1 MNIDIVEK
9 LNSEMAICNACR
21 LFRLKVKKVNS
32 LLPNDI
38 IEHILTYI
46 RCKRCM
52 KTLKILKQRP
62 PRWEGNSQ
70 QNTWYFLQSNRFPM
84 NKVLTAEFPNFTD
97 NTYNRKYSDYSQ
109 TYRYLYSLI
118 GMPQECKTFML
129 KVLDFMFSSKYKKLE
144 YSMVFNDQFLKEMK
158 EWLEVKIISN
168 R

>member
-1 MNIDIVEK
+1 MNINIVEK

-21 LFRLKVKKVNS
+21 FFRLKVKKVNN

-70 QNTWYFLQSNRFPM
+70 QNTWYFLQFNRFPM
-84 NKVLTAEFPNFTD
+84 NKVLTAEFPNYTD

-109 TYRYLYSLI
+109 TYRYLYSLM
-118 GMPQECKTFML
+118 GCL
-129 KVLDFMFSSKYKKLE
+129 KNVKLLCSK
-144 YSMVFNDQFLKEMK
+144 FLILCSVQSIK
-158 EWLEVKIISN
+158 S
-168 R
+168 